1 MPRFRNRQ
9 GFALPV
15 ALASMVV
22 IAVLIAG
29 VYYTS
34 GQSARS
40 ARDIT
45 SSEQA
50 FRVAEQG
57 LVRASVHFDTV
68 FANAATVGQTSGPIT
83 YTPTVANA
91 TNTVR
96 ITKLTATS
104 WLIASTA
111 TVGLGTAKATGTT
124 AQIFKSQ
131 VPSFNFLGALSSNG
145 PTKIGG
151 SSLINGNDTSPTGWS
166 CPPNSAP
173 MPGLAMGPGDSLD
186 ISGCTS
192 GNCLI
197 GSPALSRT
205 TAANDTTK
213 YFVFGDLTWKQL
225 TTLATKRYTGNVTMS
240 RIQPNPEVVGSPCV
254 ISDVQASFNWNW
266 GDIRSNF
273 PCSNYFPILYFEG
286 GTATVKLSG
295 GTGQGIMLIEGD
307 LEISGGFEFYGP
319 VIVRGRL
326 RTTGAGGKLNGG
338 VMAANVDLEQ
348 NTVLGDA
355 IITYSNCAISTAI
368 AGAFAGRI
376 LPASQRSWVE
386 LH

>member
-1 MPRFRNRQ
+1 MPRLTNRQ

-15 ALASMVV
+15 ALAAMVV

-57 LVRASVHFDTV
+57 LARATTHFDTTI
-68 FANAATVGQTSGPIT
+68 ANSMIVGQTSAPIT
-83 YTPTVANA
+83 YTPTLANA

-96 ITKLTATS
+96 VTKLTATS
-104 WLIASTA
+104 WLFASTA
-111 TVGLGTAKATGTT
+111 TVGVGTAQAKGTS

-131 VPSFNFLGALSSNG
+131 IPSFNFLGALSSNG

-151 SSLINGNDTSPTGWS
+151 SSLINGNDVPPTGWV
-166 CPPNSAP
+166 CPPTTAP
-173 MPGLAMGPGDSLD
+173 MPGLALGPSDALD
-186 ISGCTS
+186 VSGCTS

-197 GSPALSRT
+197 GNPALART
-205 TAANDTTK
+205 TEANDTTN
-213 YFVFGDLTWKQL
+213 YFLFGDLTWKQL
-225 TTLATKRYTGNVTMS
+225 TALATKKYTGSVSQS
-240 RIQPNPEVVGSPCV
+240 RIQPNPSLVGSPCV
-254 ISDVQASFNWNW
+254 VSDVQATMNWNW
-266 GDIRSNF
+266 GDIRENF
-273 PCSNYFPILYFEG
+273 PCSNYFPIIHFQG
-286 GTATVKLSG
+286 SGTTIKLTG
-295 GTGQGIMLIEGD
+295 GTGQGIMLVDGD

-348 NTVLGDA
+348 NVVLGDA
-355 IITYSNCAISTAI
+355 IITYSNCAIQSAI
-368 AGAFAGRI
+368 QGAFTGRI
-376 LPASQRSWVE
+376 IPASQRSWVE